1 MVLQILLCGV
11 HRNEDAEEKRGFKL
25 QREAKEWERNFL
37 ERQQADLT
45 MKFENFVQLYEED
58 IKNRVKE
65 VTYQQKEIIIQK
77 KLLPYFGKLPVSE
90 ITPAVVRKWQNEL
103 NTYRDENGKPFS
115 ETYLKNIH
123 NHLTAIFNNAEKIL

>member
-1 MVLQILLCGV
+1 
-11 HRNEDAEEKRGFKL
+11 
-25 QREAKEWERNFL
+25 
-37 ERQQADLT
+37 
-45 MKFENFVQLYEED
+45 MKFENFAQLYEED

-103 NTYRDENGKPFS
+103 NTYWDENGKPFS
-115 ETYLKNIH
+115 ETYLTNIH
-123 NHLTAIFNNAEKIL
+123 NHLTAIFNYAEKIL

>member
-1 MVLQILLCGV
+1 
-11 HRNEDAEEKRGFKL
+11 
-25 QREAKEWERNFL
+25 
-37 ERQQADLT
+37 

-103 NTYRDENGKPFS
+103 NTYRNENGKPFS

-123 NHLTAIFNNAEKIL
+123 NHLTAIFNYAEKIL